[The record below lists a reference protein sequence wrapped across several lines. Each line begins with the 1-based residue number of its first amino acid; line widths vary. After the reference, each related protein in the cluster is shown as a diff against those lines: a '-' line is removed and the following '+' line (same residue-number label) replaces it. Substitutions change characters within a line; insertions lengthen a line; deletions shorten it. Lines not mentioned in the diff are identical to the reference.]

1 MPNNYFQ
8 FKQFRIE
15 QEHCAMKVCTDACL
29 FGAWFANR
37 ISGKSSILDI
47 GSGTGLLLM
56 MLAQK
61 ASSDSVLHGI
71 EIEDGC
77 FEQLKSNV
85 NSSPWADRIQLFHG
99 DVRGYTL
106 PLQYDFIISNP
117 PFYENDLS
125 SDHRGKQLAMHT
137 SALRFDD
144 LAEVIQKNLSRSGT
158 AAILLP
164 FHRAEGFV
172 KVMEKQ
178 GFFLTEELR
187 VKQSP
192 KHTWFRSVMHFGF
205 EKKVLSTEEMI
216 INDDAFKTL
225 MADYYL
231 R

>member
-29 FGAWFANR
+29 FGAWFANK
-37 ISGKSSILDI
+37 ISDKQSILDI

-61 ASSDSVLHGI
+61 ASPGTVFHGI

-77 FEQLKSNV
+77 FGQLSANV
-85 NSSPWADRIQLFHG
+85 AASPWADNIQLFHG
-99 DVRGYTL
+99 DVRGYAL
-106 PLQYDFIISNP
+106 PLKYDFIISNP

-125 SDHRGKQLAMHT
+125 SDQRGKQLAMHT
-137 SALRFDD
+137 SALKFDE
-144 LAEVIQKNLSRSGT
+144 LAEVIQSNLTSTGT
-158 AAILLP
+158 AAVLLP

-172 KVMEKQ
+172 KVMEKR
-178 GFFLTEELR
+178 GLKLTEELR

-192 KHTWFRSVMHFGF
+192 GHNWFRSVMQF
-205 EKKVLSTEEMI
+205 EFEQKELKIEEMI
-216 INDDAFKTL
+216 INDPAFKIL
-225 MADYYL
+225 LSDYYL
-231 R
+231 K